1 MKQSDSKWKYV
12 HGRCRRVTIPLTTE
26 YKTKDEVQRIM
37 KKCFTQFSTFNSCVH
52 YFSIKNCVH
61 ICHARNKNIETITF
75 GFTGL
80 KKLHEC
86 VLNGLNSQ
94 LSDRMKSLPVNFRF
108 YRMLKISFS
117 KIFIAPKDSPWNFR
131 GAFRGVFDL
140 RLHLVVDIFN
150 F

>member
-117 KIFIAPKDSPWNFR
+117 KIFIAPKDSP
-131 GAFRGVFDL
+131 
-140 RLHLVVDIFN
+140 
-150 F
+150 